1 MVAAKRPWRDG
12 LVQKQSCSAPSLL
25 RFSKGTPVGGLFDV
39 TNAALD
45 VALRGAEQ
53 RQVVLSN
60 NLANVNVPGFKPQ
73 DVTFQDQL
81 ASALESGS
89 DPSRVDQIA
98 PRTTVDTTSMRADGN
113 GVDVDRTNANLAENQ
128 ILFDTMMAIQT
139 KKLHSLSTLITVPA
153 DERRVLRRA
162 RHLRLGD
169 DRRAH

>member
-1 MVAAKRPWRDG
+1 MVAAKRPRRDG
-12 LVQKQSCSAPSLL
+12 LVQVRAAAPRPSLVF
-25 RFSKGTPVGGLFDV
+25 RKGTPVGGLFDV

-89 DPSRVDQIA
+89 DPSRLHQIA
-98 PRTTVDTTSMRADGN
+98 PRPTVDTTSMRADGN
-113 GVDVDRTNANLAENQ
+113 GVDVDRTN
-128 ILFDTMMAIQT
+128 
-139 KKLHSLSTLITVPA
+139 
-153 DERRVLRRA
+153 
-162 RHLRLGD
+162 
-169 DRRAH
+169 